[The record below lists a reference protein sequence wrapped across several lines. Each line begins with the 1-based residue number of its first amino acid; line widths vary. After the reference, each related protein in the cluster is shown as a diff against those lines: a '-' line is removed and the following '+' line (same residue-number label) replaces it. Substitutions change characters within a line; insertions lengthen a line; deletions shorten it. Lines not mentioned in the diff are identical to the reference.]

1 MGRRREPGTG
11 RVPTGKSI
19 LKKAQAGGS
28 SSGRPRAPSF
38 EKEHAMKTLAL
49 LAFALPAAAFAK
61 PSPPPCLIA
70 GQQPPCLIG
79 TITVPG
85 NPLTGFDISW
95 VDQPSKTYFLA
106 DRSNFAVDIF
116 DAEKGVF
123 VTRVPGFSGPQGGN
137 NDIAGPN
144 GLLEIHSLHEVWAG
158 NGDSTVK
165 VIDLEASPPRIVDS
179 ISTGGTARADEMA
192 FDERDHLLL
201 VANDA
206 DHPPF
211 VSFISTETHAVVR
224 GGRIEFPRATNGLE
238 QSVWDAATGLFY
250 LSVPELDGDP
260 ATGEIAVI
268 DPRTKKVVDHFPVS
282 ECEPAGL
289 VLGPDQHLLVGCSQD
304 AILAGFAPKTLVLD
318 ARSGHIVATITQVGG
333 SDEVWFNQGDGRYYL
348 AARGMKPPVLGVI
361 DARTN
366 AFVGK
371 APTAPNAHSVA
382 ADRKN
387 NHVFVPLTPN
397 TTAPNCATGCI
408 GIYTGGEAHE
418 HDAD

>member
-1 MGRRREPGTG
+1 MGRRCEPGTG
-11 RVPTGKSI
+11 PGSDRESI

-49 LAFALPAAAFAK
+49 LAFALPAAALAK
-61 PSPPPCLIA
+61 PPPPPCLIA
-70 GQQPPCLIG
+70 GQHPPCLIG

-85 NPLTGFDISW
+85 RPLTSFDISW
-95 VDQPSKTYFLA
+95 VDQPTETYFLA
-106 DRSNFAVDIF
+106 DRSNAAVDIF
-116 DAEKGVF
+116 DAEQGVF
-123 VTRVPGFSGPQGGN
+123 VTRVPGFSGFHGN
-137 NDIAGPN
+137 NDFAGPN

-179 ISTGGTARADEMA
+179 ISTHGTARADEMA

-206 DHPPF
+206 DSPPF
-211 VSFISTETHAVVR
+211 ISFISTETHEVV
-224 GGRIEFPRATNGLE
+224 GRIDFPRATNGLE
-238 QSVWDAATGLFY
+238 QPVWDAATRLFY
-250 LSVPELDGDP
+250 LSVPELDGNP

-268 DPRTKKVVDHFPVS
+268 EPRTEKVVDHFPVS

-304 AILAGFAPKTLVLD
+304 AITAGFAPKTLVLD
-318 ARSGHIVATITQVGG
+318 ARTGATVATIREVGG
-333 SDEVWFNQGDGRYYL
+333 SDEVWFNKGDGRYYL

-366 AFVGK
+366 TFVGK
-371 APTAPNAHSVA
+371 APTARNAHSVA

-418 HDAD
+418 DDGG